1 MAARSARPSRSVSM
15 VISPCRAP
23 RTRRSARTMAALGRS
38 ARDWL
43 YSLILL
49 TIVLLSWGYVIYAT
63 RIAARWQLE
72 KDYPDQMLNF

>member
-1 MAARSARPSRSVSM
+1 M

-23 RTRRSARTMAALGRS
+23 RARRAMAPLSRR
-38 ARDWL
+38 ARDRL

>member
-1 MAARSARPSRSVSM
+1 MAPLSR
-15 VISPCRAP
+15 R
-23 RTRRSARTMAALGRS
+23 

-49 TIVLLSWGYVIYAT
+49 TLVLLSWGYVIYAT
-63 RIAARWQLE
+63 RIAAQWQLE

>member
-1 MAARSARPSRSVSM
+1 MVARSARPPSCLHGDLPLPR
-15 VISPCRAP
+15 PTHAP
-23 RTRRSARTMAALGRS
+23 LPACTMAPLGRR

>member
-1 MAARSARPSRSVSM
+1 M

-23 RTRRSARTMAALGRS
+23 RTRRTMAPLGRR

-63 RIAARWQLE
+63 RIAAQWQLE
-72 KDYPDQMLNF
+72 KDFPDQMLNF

>member
-1 MAARSARPSRSVSM
+1 
-15 VISPCRAP
+15 
-23 RTRRSARTMAALGRS
+23 MAALGRR

-43 YSLILL
+43 YALILL

-63 RIAARWQLE
+63 TIAARWQLE